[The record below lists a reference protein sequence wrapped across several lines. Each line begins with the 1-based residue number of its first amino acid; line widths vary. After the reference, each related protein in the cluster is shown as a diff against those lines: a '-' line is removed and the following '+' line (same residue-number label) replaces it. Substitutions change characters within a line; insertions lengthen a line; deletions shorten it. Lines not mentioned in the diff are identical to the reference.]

1 MKEGHTIEFKES
13 WRDEY
18 LKTLCA
24 FANTDGGVLYLGI
37 SDKGD
42 PVGLK
47 NIKYLLESLPNKIR
61 NNLNIIPSVKVERI
75 KGKEVIKIE
84 ITSSEVPISYKG
96 RFYIRAGSTIQ
107 EVSGAELIKII
118 MKRQKLS
125 WDSLL
130 SDAGIEKI
138 DKETVLKFKEMAKER
153 LAISESDPIEK
164 ILENLELIRDG
175 KITNAGVLLF
185 YKNPQKYFLNSIS
198 RVGRFKTPTEILD
211 SIEIKGNL
219 FTQIE
224 ELVKAI
230 KKHMKV
236 RFEIK
241 GIERKDIWDYPIPAI
256 REACINALIHRDY
269 MDTAEIQIKIY
280 DDRIWFW
287 NPGKLPEGLT
297 VEMLKGDHYSKPRN
311 KLIAM
316 VFYYAGLIEKW
327 GTGTKRI
334 VELCKN
340 QGLPEPEFKEFGDG
354 FSVTFHKDIH
364 NEEYL
369 RKVGLNDRQIK
380 AVLYV
385 KEKGKITNKEYQE
398 INKVSKPTATRDLKE
413 IEEKGV
419 FEKIG
424 TTGKGTFYCLK
435 ES

>member
-1 MKEGHTIEFKES
+1 MK
-13 WRDEY
+13 
-18 LKTLCA
+18 
-24 FANTDGGVLYLGI
+24 GGFI
-37 SDKGD
+37 
-42 PVGLK
+42 
-47 NIKYLLESLPNKIR
+47 
-61 NNLNIIPSVKVERI
+61 
-75 KGKEVIKIE
+75 
-84 ITSSEVPISYKG
+84 
-96 RFYIRAGSTIQ
+96 A
-107 EVSGAELIKII
+107 
-118 MKRQKLS
+118 
-125 WDSLL
+125 
-130 SDAGIEKI
+130 I
-138 DKETVLKFKEMAKER
+138 D
-153 LAISESDPIEK
+153 
-164 ILENLELIRDG
+164 
-175 KITNAGVLLF
+175 
-185 YKNPQKYFLNSIS
+185 
-198 RVGRFKTPTEILD
+198 
-211 SIEIKGNL
+211 
-219 FTQIE
+219 
-224 ELVKAI
+224 VKAI

-287 NPGKLPEGLT
+287 NPGKLREGLT

-334 VELCKN
+334 VELCKK
-340 QGLPEPEFKEFGDG
+340 QRLPEPEFKEFGDG

-424 TTGKGTFYCLK
+424 ITGKGTFYCSQYVR
-435 ES
+435 EDVA